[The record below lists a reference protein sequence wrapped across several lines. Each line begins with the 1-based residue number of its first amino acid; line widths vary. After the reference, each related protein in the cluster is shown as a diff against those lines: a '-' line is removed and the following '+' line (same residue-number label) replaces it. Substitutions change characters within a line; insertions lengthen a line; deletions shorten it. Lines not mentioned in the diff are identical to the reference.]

1 MADLNALVIFAKVVE
16 ASSFSEAA
24 RRLQMPVSTVSR
36 RIAELEHQLGVR
48 LLERSTRS
56 LRLTDTGADILGHA
70 RRTAAVN
77 DAIEGIVSNTLSE
90 VSGTVRLSAPPSISD
105 TLLVPIVQA
114 FQAAYPD
121 VRVQIFVTQRMV
133 DPIADGVDLMLRV
146 GDLGDSSL
154 VARRLLRYRHQLV
167 ASPAYL
173 EDAGYPAHP
182 RDLLGHR
189 LIAFSP
195 GGRERKWRFAHARD
209 GKTFALSF
217 APHIAINDYA
227 GVAAALLASGGIGDL
242 PPIVRVELVRD
253 GRLVEVMGQWR
264 LPVNDLS
271 IVSLG
276 NRQVA
281 RPVRLFQGFR
291 GPHGI
296 DAVSNAGGDRYR
308 AVITRFSE
316 LSNRP
321 ERGQMG
327 VLHRPPE
334 GAYRVSAPGS
344 RRLQTACTATIAA
357 HKQAAAGAA
366 HKLSA
371 RGTAVST
378 GTGATRMRPGRVA
391 PPRCCERPRGWCR
404 RRDPAGPTAGAP
416 RGRHRA

>member
-56 LRLTDTGADILGHA
+56 LRLTDAGADILVHA

-133 DPIADGVDLMLRV
+133 DPITDGVDLMLRV

-173 EDAGYPAHP
+173 EHAGYPAHP
-182 RDLLGHR
+182 RNLLGHR

-195 GGRERKWRFAHARD
+195 GAREMKWRFAHARD

-217 APHIAINDYA
+217 APHFAINDYA

-242 PPIVRVELVRD
+242 PPIVHVELVRD

-281 RPVRLFQGFR
+281 RPVRLFKDFAVR
-291 GPHGI
+291 MASTLFPMPEAI
-296 DAVSNAGGDRYR
+296 DIALSNPVFR
-308 AVITRFSE
+308 AVE
-316 LSNRP
+316 
-321 ERGQMG
+321 
-327 VLHRPPE
+327 PP
-334 GAYRVSAPGS
+334 
-344 RRLQTACTATIAA
+344 
-357 HKQAAAGAA
+357 
-366 HKLSA
+366 
-371 RGTAVST
+371 
-378 GTGATRMRPGRVA
+378 
-391 PPRCCERPRGWCR
+391 
-404 RRDPAGPTAGAP
+404 
-416 RGRHRA
+416 